1 MGMGPDGV
9 LDLTFGGMVEDHDL
23 MAVCFWNYQRQPF
36 LLRDIDS
43 VTAADIAAAV
53 KKSRGEIGF
62 LPLSSKRTF
71 SIECGS
77 PNQQDQV
84 RAGMKDIAFAHFSS
98 AYNKLDY
105 RNRSLV
111 RNLSVV
117 AVEDSKG
124 VITPR
129 TNMLTHQWYDDSEN
143 LYFVEYGEGRFEDRR
158 RIHFFVA
165 NSIDAIN
172 VPLADIQAWERAGYY
187 DRAA

>member
-9 LDLTFGGMVEDHDL
+9 LDLTFGGMVEDHDK
-23 MAVCFWNYQRQPF
+23 MAVCFWDHQRQPF
-36 LLRDIDS
+36 LLRDIDG
-43 VTAADIAAAV
+43 VTAQDIAAAV

-62 LPLSSKRTF
+62 LPLSTERSF

-77 PNQQDQV
+77 MDQQKQV
-84 RAGMKDIAFAHFSS
+84 WGIMREIGFSHHS
-98 AYNKLDY
+98 PAYGRVDPEKRTYL
-105 RNRSLV
+105 
-111 RNLSVV
+111 RNLAVV
-117 AVEDSKG
+117 AVENYDG

-129 TNMLTHQWYDDSEN
+129 TNMLTHQWYDDSEHR
-143 LYFVEYGEGRFEDRR
+143 YFVEYGRDQFLDRH

-187 DRAA
+187 DAA